1 MFKRDLSGLNIFV
14 LVESAGYFIRLNE
27 YLRGL
32 LYDNTLYSVIAFAP
46 NAPAIAE
53 ATAITTFRIISHT
66 DFLIAMFHTSFR
78 VLFWMISSMIR
89 PGGATMHH
97 N

>member
-1 MFKRDLSGLNIFV
+1 MNVIPTGITH
-14 LVESAGYFIRLNE
+14 
-27 YLRGL
+27 L
-32 LYDNTLYSVIAFAP
+32 LFEQTGKFYSVIAFAP

-53 ATAITTFRIISHT
+53 ATAITTLRIISHT